1 MWKPQGKEIGNKE
14 KFRGFFPGLQIINLY
29 KVLFYLEF
37 SRLIIVMETNSLK
50 ENQQITEQTSL
61 EKLLKVTPPKKC
73 YLKSAIGKK
82 SMFDHV
88 LKEDNPCTK
97 HKPNDATA
105 SSTRWQK

>member
-1 MWKPQGKEIGNKE
+1 
-14 KFRGFFPGLQIINLY
+14 
-29 KVLFYLEF
+29 
-37 SRLIIVMETNSLK
+37 METNSLK

-61 EKLLKVTPPKKC
+61 EKLLKVTPPKKNF

-88 LKEDNPCTK
+88 LKEEDNPCTK